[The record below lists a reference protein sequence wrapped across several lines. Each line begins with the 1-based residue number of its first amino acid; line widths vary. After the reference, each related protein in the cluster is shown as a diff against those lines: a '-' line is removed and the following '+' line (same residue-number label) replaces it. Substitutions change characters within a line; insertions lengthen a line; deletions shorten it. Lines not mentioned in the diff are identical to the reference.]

1 MLNIIS
7 WNCLLIIPWKLL
19 EVMNVI
25 NLPWWP
31 VQWEGPDIPPL
42 VFPRR
47 DFVGVV
53 GMAYAVRFILR
64 KYSLF
69 MQILSHNE
77 I

>member
-1 MLNIIS
+1 
-7 WNCLLIIPWKLL
+7 
-19 EVMNVI
+19 MNVI

-31 VQWEGPDIPPL
+31 VQWEGPDTGLDFPDTPPL

-53 GMAYAVRFILR
+53 SMAYAARFILR
-64 KYSLF
+64 KDSLF
-69 MQILSHNE
+69 RQILSHKE